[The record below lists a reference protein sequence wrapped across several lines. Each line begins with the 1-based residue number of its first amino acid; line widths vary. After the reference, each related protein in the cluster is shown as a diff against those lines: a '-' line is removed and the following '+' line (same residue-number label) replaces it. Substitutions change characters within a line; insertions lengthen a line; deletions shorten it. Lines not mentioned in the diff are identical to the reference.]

1 LVDNI
6 TPLVVGA
13 TKDPTDKRK
22 QIFSE
27 CVHVTMDNLFS
38 GDEVLHYLG
47 EGGWKGMM
55 TCRCDCLHKA
65 VPKNTSTTSRQH
77 QSIQGPNWHNLKSQ
91 SLLLNMS
98 SNQTVS
104 NLTVTQRK
112 NQRTTFFAMFHSN
125 QLEEPTF
132 PQLMH
137 CLLLNYM
144 CETAVREGDSRRG
157 HGGLK

>member
-1 LVDNI
+1 
-6 TPLVVGA
+6 
-13 TKDPTDKRK
+13 
-22 QIFSE
+22 
-27 CVHVTMDNLFS
+27 MDNLFS
-38 GDEVLHYLG
+38 GDEVLRYLG
-47 EGGWKGMM
+47 EGGWKGTM
-55 TCRCDCLHKA
+55 TCRCNRLPKYVPRKYFNFIKA
-65 VPKNTSTTSRQH
+65 APVNARSKVARFE
-77 QSIQGPNWHNLKSQ
+77 IQ

-112 NQRTTFFAMFHSN
+112 KQKTTFFAMFHSN

-144 CETAVREGDSRRG
+144 CETAVRAGDSRGG